1 VKVLV
6 LTRAGVRLRAQL
18 QKRLA
23 DPPDPFRR
31 LYEAEQRTLVQ
42 ILERLID

>member
-1 VKVLV
+1 LV
-6 LTRAGVRLRAQL
+6 LTPAGTRLRAQL

-23 DPPDPFRR
+23 DPPDPLRR
-31 LYEAEQRTLVQ
+31 LSDSEQRALVQ